1 MRTGL
6 YTEKVVLTGST
17 DPQAFFVPPK
27 CRIDGIIFEKRG
39 SQSGTMHMG
48 TSYTPPVA
56 EKATISN
63 ITAAVGGGILT
74 ITLKSTAGT
83 KTATV
88 EVAGGETA
96 AEVAALIAAAS
107 IEGWGA
113 GTVVE
118 AGGSYSVE
126 FTSTEYAA
134 VTGSYSF
141 DGGGTGITTGQPY
154 IVTPGADS
162 VPAVAEEFSLEITV
176 APTTEGSV
184 TVAGTSIMLDPA
196 VHTTAAIA
204 ALEIAAAEFADY
216 TAVQGGAGFEN
227 FVYFTAKIPGVLGD
241 ATFTD
246 NGTAAEAE
254 TAITLEGAAATI
266 ETATATVTV
275 APTAA
280 GNITVAGELI
290 AVLETD
296 TAVDVAGKVVTALA
310 ANATWDVVQGVDVG
324 VDDHIVYFTAKA
336 AGAVADVEFED
347 TGTTSTDIA
356 INITPGADATTE
368 TNTLTVT
375 AVPVRAGNVTVA
387 NVEVALD
394 PAIHTTEV
402 LVAQAI
408 AAADYSTSGWTAL
421 QGVDVGV
428 DDHIVTFTA
437 TAPGEHAHV
446 AFEDD
451 ATLTEATA
459 LVTQQGSDEVA
470 AVAEIVALPKPTA
483 PSAPGE
489 IMLTIGTDTAEIA
502 LEGDETA
509 EAVIA
514 LILGAAFSG
523 YTSSEAGE
531 VIRFTSDVAGVLSGK
546 TYAVSYGTG
555 VTASVAGDGLGADYI
570 VTDDV
575 LPSTALP
582 TTHMETKA
590 LSVTKSAFSMTGKT
604 PVLVKVDTAN
614 CLGTLHVSY
623 EKFA

>member
-17 DPQAFFVPPK
+17 DPQAFFVPAK
-27 CRIDGIIFEKRG
+27 SRIDGIIFEKRG
-39 SQSGTMHMG
+39 VQSGNLQMG

-56 EKATISN
+56 EKATISD

-74 ITLKSTAGT
+74 IALKSAAGT

-118 AGGSYSVE
+118 DGDSYSVE
-126 FTSTEYAA
+126 FVSTEYAA

-141 DGGGTGITTGQPY
+141 NGGGTGITTGQPT
-154 IVTPGADS
+154 IVTPGADRIAAVPEIPEVAASAMLTFVGPIADGETVS
-162 VPAVAEEFSLEITV
+162 VGGDVYEFSADGSVEAGHIAVNISTLL
-176 APTTEGSV
+176 APAEGSV
-184 TVAGTSIMLDPA
+184 AFGVNAAEGNQLTVGDTTYMFTATADAAGEVAIGG
-196 VHTTAAIA
+196 TAAATA
-204 ALEIAAAEFADY
+204 ANLENAINGTDTINAANV
-216 TAVQGGAGFEN
+216 AVVASNVE
-227 FVYFTAKIPGVLGD
+227 GD
-241 ATFTD
+241 ATVELTARASGSAGNSITLSGTLAEGITISAMAD
-246 NGTAAEAE
+246 GDDATAAEVIPVLLAAEQLSGTAPIAMTSPSEGVVVVTADVAGTAAESILVA
-254 TAITLEGAAATI
+254 TTCANGSFNTPNLEGG
-266 ETATATVTV
+266 VDY
-275 APTAA
+275 
-280 GNITVAGELI
+280 VAGS
-290 AVLETD
+290 A
-296 TAVDVAGKVVTALA
+296 
-310 ANATWDVVQGVDVG
+310 
-324 VDDHIVYFTAKA
+324 
-336 AGAVADVEFED
+336 
-347 TGTTSTDIA
+347 
-356 INITPGADATTE
+356 
-368 TNTLTVT
+368 
-375 AVPVRAGNVTVA
+375 
-387 NVEVALD
+387 
-394 PAIHTTEV
+394 EV
-402 LVAQAI
+402 L
-408 AAADYSTSGWTAL
+408 
-421 QGVDVGV
+421 
-428 DDHIVTFTA
+428 
-437 TAPGEHAHV
+437 
-446 AFEDD
+446 
-451 ATLTEATA
+451 
-459 LVTQQGSDEVA
+459 

-523 YTSSEAGE
+523 YTSSEAGG

-555 VTASVAGDGLGADYI
+555 VTASVTGDGLGADYI

-590 LSVTKSAFSMTGKT
+590 LSVTKSVFSMTGKT